1 MKVKKS
7 IQTLLLA
14 MCAGFCV
21 SIGCMVYLS
30 VESKV
35 LGAFLFNLGLFA
47 ILLFQFNLYT
57 GKVGYLLYNK
67 PKYILDVITIWIG
80 NFCGVYLFSQL
91 SLATRIGATLKE
103 KSEKI
108 AQVKLGD
115 SNLSL
120 FLLAVFCGLLMF
132 IAVDSYKTYVE
143 KKDTILCVIIILC
156 IVVFILAGFE
166 HCIANIFYFSIT
178 GTLSEGMIPLL
189 VVTIGNGV
197 GGNMIPIVKKI
208 NAKLEA

>member
-1 MKVKKS
+1 MNVKKS

-67 PKYILDVITIWIG
+67 PKYIIDVITIWIG

-91 SLATRIGATLKE
+91 SLATRIGANLKE

-132 IAVDSYKTYVE
+132 IAVDAYKTYVE

-178 GTLSEGMIPLL
+178 GTLSEGMLPLL
-189 VVTIGNGV
+189 IVTIGNGV

>member
-1 MKVKKS
+1 MNVKKS

-91 SLATRIGATLKE
+91 SLATRIGATIKE

-178 GTLSEGMIPLL
+178 GTLSEGMLPLL
-189 VVTIGNGV
+189 IVTIGNGV
-197 GGNMIPIVKKI
+197 GGNIIPMVKKI

>member
-1 MKVKKS
+1 MNVKKS

-35 LGAFLFNLGLFA
+35 LGAFLFNLGLVG

-103 KSEKI
+103 KSEKLV
-108 AQVKLGD
+108 QVKLGD

-143 KKDTILCVIIILC
+143 KKDAILCVIIILC
-156 IVVFILAGFE
+156 VVVFILAGFE

-178 GTLSEGMIPLL
+178 GTLKEAMIPLL
-189 VVTIGNGV
+189 VDTIGNGV
-197 GGNMIPIVKKI
+197 GGNIIPIVKKI